1 MKKVDSF
8 WELFREH
15 RGKIIGGILG
25 LFIGII
31 IILFGF
37 FKTLFVILCAIIG
50 YYIGKSTD
58 SKNGLRDLLDKILP
72 PGNRWG
78 VPFLSRKIAREQAF
92 KILFAIDV
100 GDNSVEEAAD
110 IVIPFLKDENQKSF
124 ILKEVYGVIENLS
137 QIDKLIEKYSNEWSI
152 ERMAATD
159 RNILRISV
167 YEMIFCKEIPVSVS
181 INEAVEISK
190 KYCEEMSYKFI
201 NGLLGSIAKD
211 YSLSSKNPWF
221 VSLSFNI

>member
-1 MKKVDSF
+1 M
-8 WELFREH
+8 
-15 RGKIIGGILG
+15 
-25 LFIGII
+25 
-31 IILFGF
+31 
-37 FKTLFVILCAIIG
+37 
-50 YYIGKSTD
+50 
-58 SKNGLRDLLDKILP
+58 
-72 PGNRWG
+72 
-78 VPFLSRKIAREQAF
+78 PFLSRKIAREQAF

-211 YSLSSKNPWF
+211 YSLSSKNP
-221 VSLSFNI
+221 